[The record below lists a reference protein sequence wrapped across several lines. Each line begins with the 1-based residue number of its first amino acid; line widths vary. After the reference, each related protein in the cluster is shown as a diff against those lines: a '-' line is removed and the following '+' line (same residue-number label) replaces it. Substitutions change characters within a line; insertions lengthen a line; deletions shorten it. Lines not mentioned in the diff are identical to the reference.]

1 MHTVL
6 TAVLGYII
14 GSIPFAFLLSRRR
27 GIDLRAVG
35 SGNVGATNVLRTSG
49 VRSAV
54 AAMCLDAGK
63 GCLAVV
69 VARRLSPAPAAVVAA
84 GFASILGHVYPIWLG
99 FRGGKGVATAAG
111 AFALLAPIALTIA
124 AGAFV
129 VAALISRYISVGS
142 LAAAITLA
150 AATLATST
158 PRAVQI
164 GAAAAALLILFR
176 HRGNI
181 ARLLSGT
188 ERRVGVRL

>member
-1 MHTVL
+1 MQTVL
-6 TAVLGYII
+6 TALLGYII

-49 VRSAV
+49 VPAAV
-54 AAMCLDAGK
+54 AAMCLDAAK
-63 GCLAVV
+63 GYLAVL
-69 VARRLSPAPAAVVAA
+69 VARRVSPLPAAVVAA
-84 GFASILGHVYPIWLG
+84 ACASILGHVYPIWLG

-129 VAALISRYISVGS
+129 VAAAISRYISVGS
-142 LAAAITLA
+142 LAGAIALA
-150 AATLATST
+150 AAALVTST
-158 PRAVQI
+158 PAAVRI
-164 GAAAAALLILFR
+164 GAVAAALLILFR